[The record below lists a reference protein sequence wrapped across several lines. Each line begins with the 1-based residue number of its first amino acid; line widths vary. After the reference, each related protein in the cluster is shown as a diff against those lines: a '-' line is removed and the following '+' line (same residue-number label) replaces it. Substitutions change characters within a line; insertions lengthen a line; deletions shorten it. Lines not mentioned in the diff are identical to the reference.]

1 MAQAKLAYDPAPAAI
16 KSADA
21 LHDQSE
27 AQLKFWIDCMGSPVL
42 VAEKSSR
49 TVRFCNKT
57 ASNFFIPG
65 LPSLVGQSIDDL
77 IGVSASLLLTQ
88 IWSIPENGAISEPF
102 IIKAV
107 VSDKERFLIVH
118 VSSVR
123 IEGRDLRLYSFRD
136 APPSDTL
143 GMVKWQLNLME
154 LLNWLP
160 LGFEVATLRDEVQF
174 VNSGF
179 KQMFG
184 YDLDQLQDAE
194 DWWRLAYPD
203 PHYRAMAQEKWETE
217 ISAARRENRE
227 MTPFDLDV
235 MTASGETRRIQ
246 FRHRSIGHFHL
257 NLYLD
262 VTAERLYAQRLQK
275 LAEIDPLT
283 GLLNRRSFFEQT
295 AEVLASD
302 HDEGAGHVVLM
313 LDIDHFKQ
321 LNDLHGHAAGDLA
334 LEAFARCCHGA
345 VRGRD
350 VVARLGGEEF
360 CVFLRSVTLDK
371 AVDIAER
378 IRAATEDLEIDLGG
392 KPAKITVSIGLAACL
407 PGEPAVDQALRRA
420 DRLLY
425 EAKLNGRNRVA
436 YAQPSGEQR

>member
-1 MAQAKLAYDPAPAAI
+1 MAHAKRAFDPA
-16 KSADA
+16 SADVA
-21 LHDQSE
+21 TVEASPDQTAS
-27 AQLKFWIDCMGSPVL
+27 QLQFWIDCMGGPVL
-42 VAEKSSR
+42 VAEKGSR
-49 TVRFCNKT
+49 TVSFCNKT
-57 ASNFFIPG
+57 AHDFFIPG
-65 LPSLVGQSIDDL
+65 SPSPVGRSIDEL
-77 IGVSASLLLTQ
+77 IGVAASLLLTQ
-88 IWSIPENGAISEPF
+88 IWSIPQNGAISEPF
-102 IIKAV
+102 IIKSV
-107 VSDKERFLIVH
+107 LDGKERFLLTHVTSVH
-118 VSSVR
+118 V
-123 IEGRDLRLYSFRD
+123 EGRDLRLYSFRD
-136 APPSDTL
+136 APPPDTL
-143 GMVKWQLNLME
+143 GMVNWQLNLME

-184 YDLDQLQDAE
+184 YDLDQLEDAE

-203 PHYRAMAQEKWETE
+203 PDYRAMARQKWEDE
-217 ISAARRENRE
+217 ITAARRENRE

-235 MTASGETRRIQ
+235 RTASGETRRIQ
-246 FRHRSIGHFHL
+246 FRHRAIGHFHL

-262 VTAERLYAQRLQK
+262 VTAERLYAQRMQK

-295 AEVLASD
+295 SEILSIDGDDDAT
-302 HDEGAGHVVLM
+302 HVVLM

-321 LNDLHGHAAGDLA
+321 LNDLHGHAVGDLA

-371 AVDIAER
+371 AIEVAER
-378 IRAATEDLEIDLGG
+378 IRAATEELEIEAGG
-392 KPAKITVSIGLAACL
+392 APVKITVSIGLAECR
-407 PGEPAVDQALRRA
+407 PDENAVDQALRRA
-420 DRLLY
+420 DGLLY
-425 EAKLNGRNRVA
+425 QAKMNGRNRVA
-436 YAQPSGEQR
+436 H

>member
-1 MAQAKLAYDPAPAAI
+1 MAKAKLAFDPAL
-16 KSADA
+16 ADVA
-21 LHDQSE
+21 GAEAQHDQSE
-27 AQLKFWIDCMGSPVL
+27 GQLQFWIDCMGSPVL
-42 VAEKSSR
+42 VAEKGARIVS
-49 TVRFCNKT
+49 FCNKT
-57 ASNFFIPG
+57 ANNFFIPG
-65 LPSLVGQSIDDL
+65 SPSLVGRSIDEL
-77 IGVSASLLLTQ
+77 VGVAASLLLTQ
-88 IWSIPENGAISEPF
+88 IWSIPQNGAISEPF
-102 IIKAV
+102 IIKAQV
-107 VSDKERFLIVH
+107 DDKERFLIVH

-123 IEGRDLRLYSFRD
+123 VEGRDVRLYSFRD
-136 APPSDTL
+136 APPADTL

-184 YDLDQLQDAE
+184 YDLDQLEDAD

-203 PHYRAMAQEKWETE
+203 PDYRAMAQEKWETE

-235 MTASGETRRIQ
+235 VTASGETRRIQ

-295 AEVLASD
+295 AEILSADV
-302 HDEGAGHVVLM
+302 HDDTEHVVLM

-321 LNDLHGHAAGDLA
+321 LNDVHGHAVGDLA
-334 LEAFARCCHGA
+334 LEEFARCCHGA

-360 CVFLRSVTLDK
+360 CVFLRSVSLDK
-371 AVDIAER
+371 AIDIAER
-378 IRAATEDLEIDLGG
+378 IRSATEGLEIDVGG
-392 KPAKITVSIGLAACL
+392 RPVRITVSIGLAECL
-407 PGEPAVDQALRRA
+407 PGERAVDEALRRA

-436 YAQPSGEQR
+436 HSAARSRER

>member
-1 MAQAKLAYDPAPAAI
+1 MAKAKLAFDPA
-16 KSADA
+16 SADVA
-21 LHDQSE
+21 GVEARNDQSE
-27 AQLKFWIDCMGSPVL
+27 SQLQFWIDCMGSPVL
-42 VAEKSSR
+42 VAEKG
-49 TVRFCNKT
+49 VRVISFCNKI
-57 ASNFFIPG
+57 AQHFFIQG
-65 LPSLVGQSIDDL
+65 SPSLVGRSIDDL

-88 IWSIPENGAISEPF
+88 IWSIPQSGAVSEPF
-102 IIKAV
+102 IIKSV
-107 VSDKERFLIVH
+107 LGDKERFLLTH
-118 VSSVR
+118 VTTVR
-123 IEGRDLRLYSFRD
+123 VEGRDLRLYSFRD

-160 LGFEVATLRDEVQF
+160 LGFEVATLKDEVQF

-184 YDLDQLQDAE
+184 YDLDQLEDAD

-203 PHYRAMAQEKWETE
+203 PDYRAMARRKWEDE
-217 ISAARRENRE
+217 IAAARRENRE

-235 MTASGETRRIQ
+235 RTADGETRRIQ

-295 AEVLASD
+295 ADILSSA
-302 HDEGAGHVVLM
+302 AGEEAEHVVLM
-313 LDIDHFKQ
+313 LDIDNFKQ
-321 LNDLHGHAAGDLA
+321 LNDVHGHAAGDLA
-334 LEAFARCCHGA
+334 LEEFARCCHGA

-360 CVFLRSVTLDK
+360 CVFLRSVSCDK
-371 AVDIAER
+371 AIDIAER
-378 IRAATEDLEIDLGG
+378 IRSATESLEIVVNGE
-392 KPAKITVSIGLAACL
+392 AVKITVSIGIAPCL
-407 PGEPAVDQALRRA
+407 DGEETVDQALRRA

-425 EAKLNGRNRVA
+425 DAKMNGRNRVA
-436 YAQPSGEQR
+436 YTVSPSSDR